1 MQSMPLPAELA
12 GVEKRLGPNRALAG
26 VDLSLREGEV
36 LALLG
41 PNGAGKTTAV
51 AILLGLRRPDVGTA
65 RIFGRD
71 PRLPDT
77 RRPLG
82 STPQDVSFPPTLRVR
97 EVIALVRAHYEAP
110 APLDELVERFGLAAL
125 SRRQAGGLSAGERRR
140 LALALAFAGR
150 PRAVL
155 LDEPTTGLDVE
166 SRLAIWS
173 HVREF
178 SAAGGSVLLTTHSLE
193 EAEALA
199 SRIAVIHLGR
209 VVAAGSVNDIR
220 GHADRSLEDAFL
232 ALTR

>member
-1 MQSMPLPAELA
+1 MPVPAELA
-12 GVEKRLGPNRALAG
+12 GVEKRLGPNQALAG
-26 VDLSLREGEV
+26 VDLVLEEGEV

-51 AILLGLRRPDVGTA
+51 GLLLGLRRPDAGTA
-65 RIFGRD
+65 RVFGRD
-71 PRLPDT
+71 PRLPDA
-77 RRPLG
+77 RRSLG
-82 STPQDVSFPPTLRVR
+82 STPQDVSFPPTLHVR
-97 EVIALVRAHYEAP
+97 EVIALVRAHHDAP
-110 APLDELVERFGLAAL
+110 APLDDLIDRFGLARL

-166 SRLAIWS
+166 ARRAIWA
-173 HVREF
+173 HVRQF

-199 SRIAVIHLGR
+199 ARIVVIHLGR
-209 VVAAGSVNDIR
+209 VVATGTVDDIR
-220 GHADRSLEDAFL
+220 GAADRSLEDAFL